1 MRAHIK
7 ADQRL
12 VIIGNVTAGK
22 ETINPGLLI
31 LKELKIFGSSG
42 ASRYSL
48 FTS

>member
-1 MRAHIK
+1 
-7 ADQRL
+7 

-42 ASRYSL
+42 ASRSAHLSL
-48 FTS
+48 SARRVVTCS